1 MYTSVIVLVIGS
13 EKRRK
18 LDNVHVIIIGTQSP
32 VAIRNTI
39 YGADNKFIF
48 VKRSVLR
55 GAALNFFPELLSELS
70 TGSRIVIGIDRTLFL
85 AGEIKCYV
93 ADFDVPIT

>member
-1 MYTSVIVLVIGS
+1 M
-13 EKRRK
+13 
-18 LDNVHVIIIGTQSP
+18 HIIIMLAQGP
-32 VAIRNTI
+32 EAIRNTV
-39 YGADNKFIF
+39 YGADNLFIL

-70 TGSRIVIGIDRTLFL
+70 TGSRIVIGIDRSLFL
-85 AGEIKCYV
+85 AGKIKGYV

>member
-39 YGADNKFIF
+39 YGADNIFIL
-48 VKRSVLR
+48 VKRSILC
-55 GAALNFFPELLSELS
+55 GTALNLLPKLL
-70 TGSRIVIGIDRTLFL
+70 R
-85 AGEIKCYV
+85 
-93 ADFDVPIT
+93 